1 MKPLANVRE
10 VLKTIKRRKPT
21 QIFCPRCASPR
32 IGLSSSFDMWLTP
45 QNFACQS
52 CGYLGPIVM
61 ELEKVDEKEGNGNEP

>member
-45 QNFACQS
+45 QKFVCQS